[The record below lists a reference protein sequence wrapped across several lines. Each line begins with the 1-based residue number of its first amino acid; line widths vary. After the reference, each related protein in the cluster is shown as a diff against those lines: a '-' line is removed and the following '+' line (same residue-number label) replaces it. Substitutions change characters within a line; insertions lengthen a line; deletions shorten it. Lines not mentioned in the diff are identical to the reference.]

1 MCSALK
7 IVVDLP
13 MFSFFFCVYCE
24 RVLHFSIQWKPFFA
38 DRVWVQSTISTRH
51 LTHNNYKNYKLV
63 IIRTIFSF
71 LRFQCTCRRGFHCT
85 FQSSLAAQ
93 QWLKIFLCYR
103 LNLENV
109 LFLQEKI
116 YIFFLF
122 FFLLGNSVILLYQ
135 CCLILNQMSLEI
147 LEDCYVNGRS
157 LLCTQLLVQ

>member
-1 MCSALK
+1 MAILLYCKLYYKWMCSALK

-13 MFSFFFCVYCE
+13 MFSLFFFVFTVKEYCILVFSGSPFLQIGSGSSQQL
-24 RVLHFSIQWKPFFA
+24 VLDTWHTIITKIINLWLSEQFF
-38 DRVWVQSTISTRH
+38 
-51 LTHNNYKNYKLV
+51 
-63 IIRTIFSF
+63 FF

-122 FFLLGNSVILLYQ
+122 FFF
-135 CCLILNQMSLEI
+135 C
-147 LEDCYVNGRS
+147 
-157 LLCTQLLVQ
+157 